1 MQTQQNT
8 IRQKELVAKLQI
20 QEAQSESARFRKHWV
35 SNPKEALYVF
45 YGILEKNTIP
55 KIREHTTNTHGYTEI
70 NFALCYLLGY
80 YFMSRIKYLNEQQ
93 LYSIDRTV
101 NYRVFT
107 PLLNKK

>member
-1 MQTQQNT
+1 M
-8 IRQKELVAKLQI
+8 
-20 QEAQSESARFRKHWV
+20 
-35 SNPKEALYVF
+35 
-45 YGILEKNTIP
+45 
-55 KIREHTTNTHGYTEI
+55 

-80 YFMSRIKYLNEQQ
+80 YFMSRIKYLKEQQ